1 MWLLCGAASVLFCAA
16 GWLMVWKDSGK
27 ALWASVCSLT
37 FVSLTLLMGYR
48 QVVVWVNKG
57 DWSALLDVVPSMFS
71 ILAGYLIIMF
81 AANLFLVFFAG
92 RTR

>member
-16 GWLMVWKDSGK
+16 GWLMDWKDSGK

-92 RTR
+92 RKR

>member
-16 GWLMVWKDSGK
+16 GWLMAWKDSGK

-92 RTR
+92 RKR